1 MLYADKRALET
12 NLKVQLL
19 EIREKELIFYTNNCQ
34 NIGTQA
40 AMLAGFAFAGMM
52 QPLPDEPESLRVLF
66 LVSTVSAFGAPATPL
81 CGPSTARQP
90 ALTSQRVVLGGP
102 SGSSPQPSRHPSRAP
117 PLPAPQR
124 SGLQLVT
131 VVTTTLLSMLSPGLA
146 LRGCAAPTSC
156 LRPFIFA
163 PPFPSGGCQA
173 SSTPRRAPC
182 PAPRQRHSCEE
193 PSRTNLWTWKLRLFH
208 SCRRR
213 KPDQGVKH

>member
-81 CGPSTARQP
+81 YGPSTARQP
-90 ALTSQRVVLGGP
+90 ALTSRRAELGGP
-102 SGSSPQPSRHPSRAP
+102 SGSSPQPSRQPSRAP
-117 PLPAPQR
+117 PHAR
-124 SGLQLVT
+124 S
-131 VVTTTLLSMLSPGLA
+131 
-146 LRGCAAPTSC
+146 PT
-156 LRPFIFA
+156 LRPAACDRGDHHSPVDALAWSRAAWVRCSQFLFA
-163 PPFPSGGCQA
+163 PIYFCA
-173 SSTPRRAPC
+173 SVPVRRAPSQQLS
-182 PAPRQRHSCEE
+182 APRPLPRPALPTHSTV
-193 PSRTNLWTWKLRLFH
+193 PPPPRTYAHNALSRSHLPPPPT
-208 SCRRR
+208 
-213 KPDQGVKH
+213 PP